1 MKKST
6 LVIIPKTKLASRK
19 GVQGA
24 RVEIIPEKEE
34 SFVLTN
40 DLIQKG
46 KVIGAGVQ
54 SKCKV
59 GNIIIFE
66 DWLVKKIVINE
77 EKRYFV
83 DDTSILYV
91 Y

>member
-1 MKKST
+1 MKKSIS
-6 LVIIPKTKLASRK
+6 VPKNNFASRT

-46 KVIGAGVQ
+46 KVIEAGLQ
-54 SKCKV
+54 SRCKV
-59 GNIIIFE
+59 GDIIIFE
-66 DWLVKKIVINE
+66 DWLTHKIMLND
-77 EKRYFV
+77 KTRYFV
-83 DDTSILYV
+83 DDASILYV